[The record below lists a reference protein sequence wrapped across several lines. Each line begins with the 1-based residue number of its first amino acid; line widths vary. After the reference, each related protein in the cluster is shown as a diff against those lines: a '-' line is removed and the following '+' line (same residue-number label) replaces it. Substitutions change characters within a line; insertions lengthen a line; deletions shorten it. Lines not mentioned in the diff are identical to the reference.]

1 MNPIAKDAL
10 KRARQALP
18 TSVLEE
24 PVHRDAPAATPAVQA
39 PIPLKEESTMQIVTA
54 NPQTK
59 PAPLAGPY
67 TSRNA
72 DKFVVRL
79 TDGLRDRIHGYSR
92 RQLCSMNSFIVR
104 AVLKEVER
112 LDRLEGVEPLEHNFQ
127 VAEAEV
133 IGGDSM
139 GDILQR
145 LEAAV
150 ARLERAQ

>member
-24 PVHRDAPAATPAVQA
+24 PVHRDAPAATPSAQV
-39 PIPLKEESTMQIVTA
+39 PNPPKEEATMQIVTA
-54 NPQTK
+54 TPQNK
-59 PAPLAGPY
+59 PANLTGPY

-79 TDGLRDRIHGYSR
+79 TDGLRDRIQGYSR
-92 RQLCSMNSFIVR
+92 CQLCSMNSFIVK

-112 LDRLEGVEPLEHNFQ
+112 LDRLEGVEALEHNMQ
-127 VAEAEV
+127 VAELEV
-133 IGGDSM
+133 SGDAM
-139 GDILQR
+139 ENIVQR

-150 ARLERAQ
+150 ARLEQAQ

>member
-24 PVHRDAPAATPAVQA
+24 PAHRDAPAATPSAQA
-39 PIPLKEESTMQIVTA
+39 PIPPKEEATMQIVTA
-54 NPQTK
+54 TPQNK
-59 PAPLAGPY
+59 PAKLTGPY

-79 TDGLRDRIHGYSR
+79 TDGLRDRIQGYSR

-112 LDRLEGVEPLEHNFQ
+112 LDRLEGVEPLEHNLQ
-127 VAEAEV
+127 LAELEV
-133 IGGDSM
+133 SGDSM
-139 GDILQR
+139 ESIVER

>member
-24 PVHRDAPAATPAVQA
+24 PVQRDVPAATPSAQA
-39 PIPLKEESTMQIVTA
+39 PIPPKEEATMQIVTA
-54 NPQTK
+54 TPQKK
-59 PAPLAGPY
+59 PAKLTGPY

-79 TDGLRDRIHGYSR
+79 TDGLRDRIQGYSR

-112 LDRLEGVEPLEHNFQ
+112 LDRLEGVEPLEHNLQ
-127 VAEAEV
+127 LAELEV
-133 IGGDSM
+133 SGDSM
-139 GDILQR
+139 ESIVER

-150 ARLERAQ
+150 ARLEQAQ